1 MSNFNSPQDF
11 DAVLGGQVPP
21 PVDGIVL
28 GGIEGAKTR
37 LSSLDI
43 KIRVSALSSA
53 INYGDAG
60 LDLVIQALQ
69 NESKQLQR
77 AAYCLL
83 RKRDEEKVKQALQNY
98 KPWNLEERLQRYP
111 GYRGDNVSIFAN
123 RQVKNFDSEVGI
135 TDPVNTAYALRCEY
149 DEEENAVD
157 KLAELLQH
165 PEADKLEALVI
176 GAWSVEVN
184 DDSSSGIIEA
194 LVAAKDELQNLKALF
209 IGDIHY
215 QESEISWI
223 LQSDISP
230 ILQAYRNLEIL
241 QVRGGTGLVFSPVQ
255 HDTLEALIVETGGL
269 NPDTIAQICACNLP
283 NLTHLELWLGSAD
296 YGGDSSIEDL
306 HPILV
311 ETVFPNLVYLGLRN
325 STYSND
331 IAETVINSPLINSI
345 KILDLSM
352 GTLTDEGADILINS
366 PEVKQ
371 LDILNISENYL
382 SDEKVALL
390 SLQESRG
397 NFNVH
402 VMTNEQKKD
411 EDYGDEEAYRYC
423 SVAE

>member
-11 DAVLGGQVPP
+11 DAVLGGQAPP

-28 GGIEGAKTR
+28 GGIEGAKVR
-37 LSSLDI
+37 LSSSDI
-43 KIRVSALSSA
+43 KVRVSALSSV

-60 LDLVIQALQ
+60 LEVVIQALQ
-69 NESKQLQR
+69 DESKQLQR
-77 AAYCLL
+77 AAYWLL
-83 RKRDEEKVKQALQNY
+83 RGRDSEKVKQALQNY
-98 KPWNLEERLQRYP
+98 KPWHLEERLQRYP

-135 TDPVNTAYALRCEY
+135 TDPVGTAYALRCDY

-165 PEADKLEALVI
+165 PEAGKLEALVI
-176 GAWSVEVN
+176 GAWSGELT
-184 DDSSSGIIEA
+184 DYSSSAIIEA
-194 LVAAKDELQNLKALF
+194 LVVASYKLANLKALF

-215 QESEISWI
+215 EESEISWI

-230 ILQAYRNLEIL
+230 ILQAYPNLEIL
-241 QVRGGTGLVFSPVQ
+241 QVRGGTGLEFSPVQ
-255 HDTLEALIVETGGL
+255 HDNLEALIVETGGL

-283 NLTHLELWLGSAD
+283 NLTHLELWLGSAE
-296 YGGDSSIEDL
+296 YGGHSSVDDLNSILIEA
-306 HPILV
+306 
-311 ETVFPNLVYLGLRN
+311 VFPNLVYLGLRN

-331 IAETVINSPLINSI
+331 IAKTVINSPLINSI

-352 GTLTDEGADILINS
+352 GTLTDEGADILIKS
-366 PEVKQ
+366 PEVRQ
-371 LDILNISENYL
+371 IEILNISENYL
-382 SDEKVALL
+382 SDDKVALL

-411 EDYGDEEAYRYC
+411 DYDEEAYRYC